1 MYLYAHKD
9 DILDWF
15 YRTRDEE
22 ERRQR
27 QIESLQS
34 KLVHI
39 QTQFTNAIN
48 GASSRSE
55 LLKQSGSRLWD
66 DDDDA
71 PMHAPYNV
79 AAGGSNYSV
88 DELRKHQTRVL
99 EDQNEGLDNLSKI
112 ISRQKELAI
121 KIGDE
126 VDVQNG

>member
-1 MYLYAHKD
+1 MHND
-9 DILDWF
+9 EILDWLC
-15 YRTRDEE
+15 RTREEE

-34 KLVHI
+34 KFVHI
-39 QTQFTNAIN
+39 QTQFSNAIN

-55 LLKQSGSRLWD
+55 LLHQSGSRLWD
-66 DDDDA
+66 DDDDVPIHGA
-71 PMHAPYNV
+71 YNA
-79 AAGGSNYSV
+79 AAGSSNYSV
-88 DELRKHQTRVL
+88 DELRKQQTRVL

-112 ISRQKELAI
+112 ISRQRELAI

>member
-1 MYLYAHKD
+1 MNL
-9 DILDWF
+9 F
-15 YRTRDEE
+15 SRTRDEE

-34 KLVHI
+34 KFVHI

-55 LLKQSGSRLWD
+55 LLKQSSRLWD
-66 DDDDA
+66 DDDDGPQSAHTVA
-71 PMHAPYNV
+71 P
-79 AAGGSNYSV
+79 GGSNYSV
-88 DELRKHQTRVL
+88 DELRKQQNRVL

-112 ISRQKELAI
+112 ISRQRELAI